1 MIIFLMERELSV
13 AIRCLIVITQNS
25 LRISHMIQIL
35 SVHLHKEIRKPLST
49 YANDLNSNI
58 DFLVRVAQS
67 LLL

>member
-1 MIIFLMERELSV
+1 MEKELSV

-49 YANDLNSNI
+49 YANANVDLNSNI